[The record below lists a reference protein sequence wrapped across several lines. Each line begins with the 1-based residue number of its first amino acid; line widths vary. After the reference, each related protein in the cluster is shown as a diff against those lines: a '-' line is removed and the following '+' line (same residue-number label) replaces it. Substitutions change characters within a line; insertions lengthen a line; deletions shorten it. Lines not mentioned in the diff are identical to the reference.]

1 MTKFKAK
8 EKEKNLEHEQE
19 EQAEELNH
27 ENQDNEQL
35 DNKETADSNS
45 AEEEHT
51 EQTEDNEADIL
62 KVKEE
67 EIEQFKKEQEE
78 LKNRL
83 LRVQAD
89 YENYKRRTNEEKI
102 KERKFRAQSLVEEIL
117 PVLDNFKRAL
127 DVKTESEEA
136 GSLKKGMEM
145 VYRQLTAALEKEGVK
160 EIEAVG
166 KPFDPHMHQAVMQ
179 VEHDEYDENT
189 VVEVLQAGFTLNDRV
204 VRPAMV
210 KVSS

>member
-1 MTKFKAK
+1 MTEFQAK
-8 EKEKNLEHEQE
+8 EMEEQE
-19 EQAEELNH
+19 EQIENEAE
-27 ENQDNEQL
+27 
-35 DNKETADSNS
+35 DNKEAEDSAP
-45 AEEEHT
+45 AEE
-51 EQTEDNEADIL
+51 QTGQSEVNEETL
-62 KVKEE
+62 RNKEE
-67 EIEQFKKEQEE
+67 EIKKLQEEQDE

-127 DVKTESEEA
+127 DVQIESEEA
-136 GSLKKGMEM
+136 KSLKQGMDM
-145 VYRQLTAALEKEGVK
+145 VYRQLTDAMEKEGVK

-166 KPFDPHMHQAVMQ
+166 KPFDPHLHQAVMQ
-179 VEHDEYDENT
+179 VENDEYEPNT
-189 VVEVLQAGFTLNDRV
+189 VVEVLQAGYSLNDRV

-210 KVSS
+210 KVNS